1 VEQEILRQLVHH
13 KVIQVEVQDQV
24 LNQHQSLMQVEEVE
38 HQQQEDQV
46 EEYLHQE
53 IQDQQQ
59 VEQDLQI

>member
-1 VEQEILRQLVHH
+1 
-13 KVIQVEVQDQV
+13 
-24 LNQHQSLMQVEEVE
+24 MQVEEVE